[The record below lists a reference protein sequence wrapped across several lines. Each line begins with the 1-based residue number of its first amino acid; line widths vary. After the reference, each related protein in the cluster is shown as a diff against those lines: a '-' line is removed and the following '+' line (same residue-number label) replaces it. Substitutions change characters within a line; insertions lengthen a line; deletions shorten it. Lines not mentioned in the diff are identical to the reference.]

1 MGGKNLQYQYFEH
14 IPAYADIASAFHNAF
29 RGCIDLKKGPRDQQD
44 FETIQKRFS
53 HINEIET
60 KLLKKAKNIYSLKS
74 GKFEKFSPEEEKDI
88 LPDLTLEIIRVYA
101 CGQYAMDLA
110 DPYLEFW
117 PELGAEVKFHKIEPL
132 GGLLIKASGLKSRY
146 SPANARTVYILFKGS
161 PLEITDTLCTCHGGL
176 RTIGGCAHAIAI
188 LIKLGQILGNIEPR
202 QQTISE
208 QILKRGLVLYND
220 QQDSSDSEDES
231 SSSDSDSSVS
241 DDD

>member
-1 MGGKNLQYQYFEH
+1 M
-14 IPAYADIASAFHNAF
+14 
-29 RGCIDLKKGPRDQQD
+29 
-44 FETIQKRFS
+44 
-53 HINEIET
+53 
-60 KLLKKAKNIYSLKS
+60 
-74 GKFEKFSPEEEKDI
+74 
-88 LPDLTLEIIRVYA
+88 YA
-101 CGQYAMDLA
+101 CGQYAMDLT

-117 PELGAEVKFHKIEPL
+117 PELGAEVKFHKMEPR

-146 SPANARTVYILFKGS
+146 SPANARTVHILFKGS

-231 SSSDSDSSVS
+231 SSSDSDSSAS